1 MTKGLWAG
9 PAATIYNRSIIP
21 QILILSEHLLSVT
34 RWNGKKKNYPS
45 VQRVSLLWI
54 KSKSTFTPRDPSQ
67 VPTTAKWYHSKH

>member
-34 RWNGKKKNYPS
+34 RWNGKKKKLSFCP
-45 VQRVSLLWI
+45 
-54 KSKSTFTPRDPSQ
+54 KGESTLD
-67 VPTTAKWYHSKH
+67 KK